1 MLPRGLG
8 GQEVISAET
17 SPFCLWC
24 SDNAQSPAEQL
35 LPVPSCLT
43 FCREG
48 GCGSARMTCVTL
60 TAFGAADRSPG
71 FPAPRP
77 RPSASYL
84 SLRPRMLAQGE
95 ETHQKRKRKR
105 RETEPG
111 PPILTNER
119 SRPSHVTLPPT
130 PVDVPCR
137 SVGDV
142 FYNNQ
147 RMTLP
152 CLQPFMGPIILR
164 LHSKHFHTGASRGSV
179 PTCSPVPSGS
189 VL

>member
-1 MLPRGLG
+1 MCDIDSFRG
-8 GQEVISAET
+8 
-17 SPFCLWC
+17 C
-24 SDNAQSPAEQL
+24 
-35 LPVPSCLT
+35 
-43 FCREG
+43 
-48 GCGSARMTCVTL
+48 
-60 TAFGAADRSPG
+60 RSPG

-119 SRPSHVTLPPT
+119 SPPSHVTLPPT

-142 FYNNQ
+142 FHNNQ

-152 CLQPFMGPIILR
+152 CLQPFMGPIVQATFQTLSHRGITGFSAHLLTGPLR
-164 LHSKHFHTGASRGSV
+164 LCALSTLTAHPSCPPAHTSSGPQGLCICLPPATRRNAFPFSSW
-179 PTCSPVPSGS
+179 PSP
-189 VL
+189 